1 MGTAK
6 GKAARAAAAVGV
18 VSLTLVML
26 VAVGGPLGAQ
36 DAEVTYLEGFP
47 ELKSGGGS
55 RYELD
60 FGDLVKPG
68 DSVITGKRD
77 YAELEQG
84 SGNSIRVNE
93 STVFTLKQ
101 VEREGRTQTVLS
113 NAVGS
118 VSYRFRRATG
128 REPGVETAGV
138 AAGVRGTELT
148 VYAADDG
155 SSLFAVQSGLVD
167 VESAGETVSLSENE
181 AVEIA
186 PGEPPGETFEWLG
199 RELDFSSWNE
209 ERLDAFLDD
218 PVEGLRR
225 IRRRMD
231 YFADRL
237 EETYAAYEES
247 REKQLELREVIS
259 RLQET
264 EDEETVQEFR
274 REELTPVSEG
284 TATLVLNYR
293 YYALSALSMRRY
305 VVGKLYMQMKTRH
318 ILESDDVEF
327 RRFAEGHAE
336 IVDDYE
342 SRIVPRLNDLDI

>member
-6 GKAARAAAAVGV
+6 GKAARAAATVGV

-101 VEREGRTQTVLS
+101 VEREGRTRTVLS

-237 EETYAAYEES
+237 EETYAAYREARAELDAAREEADRL
-247 REKQLELREVIS
+247 REDGDSVAEEELR
-259 RLQET
+259 QERIAPAM
-264 EDEETVQEFR
+264 QQA
-274 REELTPVSEG
+274 S
-284 TATLVLNYR
+284 TLVLNYR
-293 YYALSALSMRRY
+293 YYALSALSLRRF
-305 VVGKLYMQMKTRH
+305 VLGKMYMQVKTRY
-318 ILESDDVEF
+318 ILEADSSALQA
-327 RRFAEGHAE
+327 FADQHAE
-336 IVDDYE
+336 IVEDFE
-342 SRIVPRLNDLDI
+342 ERVVPRLVEADI